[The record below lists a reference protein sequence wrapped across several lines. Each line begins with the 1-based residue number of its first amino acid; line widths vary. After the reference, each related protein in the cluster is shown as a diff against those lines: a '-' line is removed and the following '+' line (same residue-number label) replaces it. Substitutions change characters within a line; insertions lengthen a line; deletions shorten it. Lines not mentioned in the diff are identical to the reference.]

1 MRGMDI
7 GVMNS
12 LRKDVEGNLFE
23 HVAGFG
29 LHVCQLVNWNPDLW
43 TAELAQRVVRDSKAS
58 GVRVCALWTGVP
70 GPAKWNM
77 VEGHTTLGLVP
88 PEYRAERVAC
98 LKKGADFAACA
109 GAPAIITHVG
119 FIPENPKDELFK
131 GMVKAVRQV
140 ALHCKRRGIGFWF
153 ETGQETPVTLLRT
166 IQAVGLDNVGINLD
180 PANLILYGKANPV
193 DALDVFGRYVRNVHA
208 KDGLYP
214 TDGMNLGREVP
225 VGKGKVN
232 FPRLLARLDELGYR
246 SELIIERE
254 ISGDQQIRDIRK
266 TVGYLRRL
274 VARL

>member
-1 MRGMDI
+1 MSKMEV
-7 GVMNS
+7 GVMAG
-12 LRKDVEGNLFE
+12 LTDEGDPFE
-23 HVAGFG
+23 HVGLFG
-29 LHVCQLVNWNPDLW
+29 LKTCQLANWNENLW
-43 TAELAQRVVRDSKAS
+43 RPKLADEMKKLARRA
-58 GVRVCALWTGVP
+58 GVRIAAVWAGYPPPGVWNFID
-70 GPAKWNM
+70 GPL
-77 VEGHTTLGLVP
+77 TLGLVP
-88 PEYRAERVAC
+88 AKYRAERVAC

-131 GMVKAVRQV
+131 GTVKAVRQV